1 MLAASQGQCSTHGFN
16 QIHTLGKDTEGETE
30 TERNGERERAKEKK
44 GEIVKQRGAD
54 IKTELFFALLW
65 GEFTL
70 YDWWILWKM
79 FQKITSS
86 FLFDPFTS
94 CLSVTEC

>member
-16 QIHTLGKDTEGETE
+16 QIHTLGKDIEGETE
-30 TERNGERERAKEKK
+30 TERNAERERAKEKK
-44 GEIVKQRGAD
+44 GEIVKQRGAN
-54 IKTELFFALLW
+54 IKTKLFFDLLY

-70 YDWWILWKM
+70 CDWWKLWKM
-79 FQKITSS
+79 FKKLIFC

-94 CLSVTEC
+94 SLSVTEC